1 MFNLLPMPHSITLQ
15 DGTCALRCV
24 VCDILPEDRLPV
36 FVQDE
41 VKAFCA
47 QKGDV
52 LLSVDCHENESDE
65 GYVLRIRERDILI
78 SANGCKGVYYAMQ
91 TLRQLRENADTVPC
105 MTIEDKP
112 DYAYRGFYQDVSR
125 GRIPTVETV
134 KRLVDRLSALKYNS
148 LQLYIEHTHRFAEY
162 VGINDDLGYYTD
174 DEIVELDRYCRE
186 HCIELVPSLSSFGHL
201 YYLLE
206 SPTYRHLCEM
216 PDHTPT
222 QHNWHDRLIH
232 HTIDPTAPESLSLI
246 TSLIAQYLPLFSS
259 GRFNIC
265 CDETFDLCKGKN
277 AGGDVAATYVGFV
290 SKLVAFLKE
299 HGKTVMMW
307 GDIVMQHPEVIAHM
321 PDGIE
326 YLNWCYDMNGNGLKP
341 ELLAQHGKP
350 QIICP
355 SVHSHKR
362 FVEKIVY
369 NRPNIAAVL
378 EAGLEHGALGM
389 LNTNWGDY
397 GHMCFD
403 EGMLYGMAYGGAK
416 AWNVR
421 GTDESF
427 DTAVCA
433 LVYHASSRDVL
444 DILRTLGQCDEIW
457 FEREGYEMA
466 LWELTVQLF
475 DRTVGVP
482 ENYEYRVSVL
492 RANDL
497 KGKREDALACAARLS
512 AMADAGETD
521 AVIAQTLAL
530 AARSIAVIFAILID
544 TAQGAITNEVRQETT
559 EWLSDYKTLWMERN
573 KEGEWKLI
581 AEFIRSMIGQGRTE

>member
-1 MFNLLPMPHSITLQ
+1 MISLLPMPQSIVYE
-15 DGTCALRCV
+15 DG
-24 VCDILPEDRLPV
+24 VCDLHAVSLKGCTDTVPS
-36 FVQDE
+36 FVKEALSTFCGGGE
-41 VKAFCA
+41 VS
-47 QKGDV
+47 
-52 LLSVDCHENESDE
+52 LSVECGEDTTAEAYRLVLKPLCITITAA
-65 GYVLRIRERDILI
+65 GY
-78 SANGCKGVYYAMQ
+78 KGVFYALQ
-91 TLRQLRENADTVPC
+91 TLLQLRQNGDTVPC

-134 KRLVDRLSALKYNS
+134 KHLVDRLSALKYNS

-174 DEIVELDRYCRE
+174 DEIREIDRYCRE

-206 SPTYRHLCEM
+206 SAQYRHLCEM
-216 PDHTPT
+216 PDHIPT

-232 HTIDPTAPESLSLI
+232 HTIDPTNPESLSLI
-246 TSLIAQYLPLFSS
+246 TSLMAQYIPLFTSD
-259 GRFNIC
+259 RFNIC

-277 AGGDVAATYVGFV
+277 AGGDVAATYVAFV
-290 SKLVAFLKE
+290 SQLVAFLKN

-307 GDIVMQHPEVIAHM
+307 GDIVMQHPEVLSQL

-326 YLNWCYDMNGNGLKP
+326 YLNWCYDMKGNGLKP
-341 ELLAQHGKP
+341 ELLAEHGKP
-350 QIICP
+350 QIVCP

-378 EAGLEHGALGM
+378 EAGKAHDAVGM

-397 GHMCFD
+397 GHVCFD
-403 EGMLYGMAYGGAK
+403 EGMLYGLAYGGAK
-416 AWNVR
+416 SWNVS
-421 GTDESF
+421 GTDETF
-427 DTAVCA
+427 DDAVCA
-433 LVYHASSRDVL
+433 LVYRSSTEVL
-444 DILRTLGQCDEIW
+444 DILRTLGDCDEIW

-466 LWELTVQLF
+466 LWELTVQMF

-497 KGKREDALACAARLS
+497 EGKRRAALDCATRLQ
-512 AMADAGETD
+512 AMEMDTE
-521 AVIAQTLAL
+521 IAEVLVL
-530 AARSIAVIFAILID
+530 AAQMIAAVFAVLID
-544 TAQGAITNEVRQETT
+544 VCGGAVTSAVKEELRTRLANMQE
-559 EWLSDYKTLWMERN
+559 LWMARN
-573 KEGEWKLI
+573 KRGEWQTI
-581 AEFIRSMIGQGRTE
+581 ADFFETMG

>member
-1 MFNLLPMPHSITLQ
+1 MFNLLPMPQSIIPKN
-15 DGTCALRCV
+15 GTCDLRSVRVGMLPDSLPAFVKTALEKFC
-24 VCDILPEDRLPV
+24 ED
-36 FVQDE
+36 E
-41 VKAFCA
+41 
-47 QKGDV
+47 GEV
-52 LLSVDCHENESDE
+52 LLSVSCQEDATCEAYSLSIYEQE
-65 GYVLRIRERDILI
+65 IVIT
-78 SANGCKGVYYAMQ
+78 ANGYKGVYYALQ
-91 TLRQLRENADTVPC
+91 TLCQLRENGSVVTC

-134 KRLVDRLSALKYNS
+134 KHLVDRLSALKYNS

-174 DEIVELDRYCRE
+174 DEILELDRYCRE
-186 HCIELVPSLSSFGHL
+186 HCVELVPSLSSFGHL

-206 SPTYRHLCEM
+206 SDRYRHLCEM
-216 PDHTPT
+216 PDHVPT

-232 HTIDPTAPESLSLI
+232 HTIDPSNPESLSLI
-246 TSLIAQYLPLFSS
+246 TSLMTQYLPLFSS
-259 GRFNIC
+259 DRFNIC

-307 GDIVMQHPEVIAHM
+307 GDILMQHPEMIAQM

-326 YLNWCYDMNGNGLKP
+326 YLNWCYDMRGNGLKP
-341 ELLAQHGKP
+341 ELLAEHDKP

-369 NRPNIAAVL
+369 NRPNIASVL
-378 EAGLEHGALGM
+378 EAGAQYGACGM

-397 GHMCFD
+397 GHLCFD

-416 AWNVR
+416 AWNVH

-427 DTAVCA
+427 DRAVCV
-433 LVYHASSRDVL
+433 LVYKSSSTDVL
-444 DILRTLGQCDEIW
+444 DILRTLGKCDEIW

-466 LWELTVQLF
+466 LWELTVQMF

-482 ENYEYRVSVL
+482 ENYEYRLSVL

-497 KGKREDALACAARLS
+497 AGKHRDALASAARLQQ
-512 AMADAGETD
+512 MQEAGELD
-521 AVIAQTLAL
+521 ARIAEVLVL
-530 AARSIAVIFAILID
+530 AARMIAAVFAVLSDICHD
-544 TAQGAITNEVRQETT
+544 GITNEVSQEMCDCLDDF
-559 EWLSDYKTLWMERN
+559 EQLWMRRN
-573 KEGEWKLI
+573 KRGEWQLF
-581 AEFIRSMIGQGRTE
+581 AQFVRSVIGQ

>member
-1 MFNLLPMPHSITLQ
+1 MFNLLPMPSSIVLQ
-15 DGTCALRCV
+15 DGTCDLRS
-24 VCDILPEDRLPV
+24 V
-36 FVQDE
+36 FV
-41 VKAFCA
+41 
-47 QKGDV
+47 DV
-52 LLSVDCHENESDE
+52 LPASLPAFVKEALEAYGACNGAVKLSVDCGEKEE
-65 GYVLRIRERDILI
+65 CERYILRIAEREIAITAD
-78 SANGCKGVYYAMQ
+78 GYKGVFYALQ
-91 TLRQLRENADTVPC
+91 TLYRLRENGDSVPC

-174 DEIVELDRYCRE
+174 DEIMELDRYCRE

-206 SPTYRHLCEM
+206 SAKYRHLCEM
-216 PDHTPT
+216 PDHKPT

-232 HTIDPTAPESLSLI
+232 HTIDPTAPESFSLI
-246 TSLIAQYLPLFSS
+246 TSLMAQYMPLFSS
-259 GRFNIC
+259 KRFNIC

-277 AGGDVAATYVGFV
+277 AGGDVAATYVAFV
-290 SKLVAFLKE
+290 SRLVDFLKA

-307 GDIVMQHPEVIAHM
+307 GDIVMQHPEVLSEL

-341 ELLAQHGKP
+341 ELLAEHGKP

-362 FVEKIVY
+362 FLEKIVY

-378 EAGLEHGALGM
+378 EAGMEHGACGM

-403 EGMLYGMAYGGAK
+403 EGMLYGLVYGGAK

-427 DTAVCA
+427 DAAVCK
-433 LVYHASSRDVL
+433 LVYRSSSTEVL

-466 LWELTVQLF
+466 LWELTVQMF

-482 ENYEYRVSVL
+482 ENYEYRLSVL

-497 KGKREDALACAARLS
+497 IGKRNDALACAARLKE
-512 AMADAGETD
+512 MAQAGDLDPT
-521 AVIAQTLAL
+521 IAQTLSL
-530 AARSIAVIFAILID
+530 AAHSIAVIFAILID
-544 TAQGAITNEVRQETT
+544 TCNGAITSAVKDEAEA
-559 EWLSDYKTLWMERN
+559 WLSEYKTCWLAVN
-573 KEGEWKLI
+573 KLGEWSLI
-581 AEFIRSMIGQGRTE
+581 EAFVHSMIER